1 MISVFGAFCFRATC
15 GAGDL
20 AAVMQK
26 MTCFRF
32 YLLASIAPAGLL
44 ALSACGQPGEGQS
57 NDAAEAALAQ
67 SDAVSSSG
75 ADAANEIEPNGTV
88 IEILMYT
95 VDPDDSSRQHVF
107 KPRLVTAKVGD
118 TIRFVPTEP
127 SHQSSS
133 ISAMLPDGVRG
144 WEGDINEE
152 FSYVLPAP
160 GIYGHQCV
168 PHYAAGMVGVI
179 IVEGEGKTDNLDF
192 AKMSGHPGLGVPQFV
207 EIFAE
212 AEELGLLD

>member
-1 MISVFGAFCFRATC
+1 MTLRRAH
-15 GAGDL
+15 
-20 AAVMQK
+20 
-26 MTCFRF
+26 
-32 YLLASIAPAGLL
+32 LLASLAPAALL
-44 ALSACGQPGEGQS
+44 TLSACDRGADESGTASADG
-57 NDAAEAALAQ
+57 AEAPQQSELAQ
-67 SDAVSSSG
+67 ADLSATG
-75 ADAANEIEPNGTV
+75 ADRAANDVEPNGTV

-144 WEGDINEE
+144 WEGAINEE

-179 IVEGEGKTDNLDF
+179 IVEGEGKTDNLDL